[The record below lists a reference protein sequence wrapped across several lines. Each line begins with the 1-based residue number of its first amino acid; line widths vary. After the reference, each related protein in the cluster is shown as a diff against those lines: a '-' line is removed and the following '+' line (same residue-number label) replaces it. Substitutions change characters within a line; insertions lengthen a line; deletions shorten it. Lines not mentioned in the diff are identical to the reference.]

1 MIPVSSSNSNTGW
14 KIHHKKYQYLTC
26 LTSYEKLYK
35 YYLIFPSLG
44 SIPFLHIFAPWSPWL
59 VALQPKSLHP
69 CFAGDA
75 TSCHWNQRCQ
85 RRPKRTPI
93 PESHGA
99 FGFRMRCQFWW
110 VVRSGLGRW
119 DPFFDIK
126 EQDLLANRFQ
136 TKGWDKCLRTTT
148 MFWLISSVFKRTNSC
163 SIMPS
168 HKGTKAHHWKIGSP
182 SICTPN

>member
-1 MIPVSSSNSNTGW
+1 M
-14 KIHHKKYQYLTC
+14 KKTKYFRALEVYL
-26 LTSYEKLYK
+26 SYT
-35 YYLIFPSLG
+35 
-44 SIPFLHIFAPWSPWL
+44 FLLHGPPWL

-93 PESHGA
+93 PESHGV

-136 TKGWDKCLRTTT
+136 TKGWDKSLRTTT
-148 MFWLISSVFKRTNSC
+148 MFWLISSVHRTNSC
-163 SIMPS
+163 SIMPLRMFVYLCKKS
-168 HKGTKAHHWKIGSP
+168 LDVSLFSVIP
-182 SICTPN
+182 